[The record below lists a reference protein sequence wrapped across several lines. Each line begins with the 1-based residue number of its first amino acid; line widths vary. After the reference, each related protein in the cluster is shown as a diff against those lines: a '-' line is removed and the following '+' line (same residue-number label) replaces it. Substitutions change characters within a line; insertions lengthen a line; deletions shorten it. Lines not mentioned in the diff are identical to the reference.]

1 MKEAN
6 ATKIALMSGQKTFP
20 QVAAEN
26 GNDWRKQLDETAEAL
41 KYAEEKG
48 IDLGGM
54 IYGIKTSQ
62 KSNGKVG

>member
-1 MKEAN
+1 MNGYALRNKWIEPIEGSECHKN
-6 ATKIALMSGQKTFP
+6 ALMSGQKTFP

-48 IDLGGM
+48 
-54 IYGIKTSQ
+54 
-62 KSNGKVG
+62 N